1 MSNAFPQQINTLGWI
16 ELGTFCCA
24 MRVEPGFDRFIDRR
38 AQLVIRMSY
47 LNHAPVEVIKVFKEA
62 AGSEEQLRL

>member
-16 ELGTFCCA
+16 ELGAFCRA
-24 MRVEPGFDRFIDRR
+24 VRVEPGFDRFVDRG
-38 AQLVIRMSY
+38 AQLVIRMGD